1 MRRPSRSF
9 VMTVAASALAACITS
24 AIGFAVSV
32 APMGEAFA
40 AKKGGKKPP
49 SKQETKKS
57 EPYPINDDVDDPAVW
72 GKVFPLQYELY
83 LKTVDMQRTKYG
95 GSEAV
100 PHTPSR
106 PTRAAW
112 SRIEGRGGRRTQG
125 DVAGLCFRGRFPRRP
140 RPRLHAGRPDLHQ
153 APGGRRAARRL
164 HELPCLHL
172 CRVQE
177 GGRRRHHQR
186 LREDQPDALSR
197 TRSSW

>member
-72 GKVFPLQYELY
+72 GKVFPLFIKA
-83 LKTVDMQRTKYG
+83 KTLDI
-95 GSEAV
+95 
-100 PHTPSR
+100 
-106 PTRAAW
+106 
-112 SRIEGRGGRRTQG
+112 RILH
-125 DVAGLCFRGRFPRRP
+125 VAGY
-140 RPRLHAGRPDLHQ
+140 AATVA
-153 APGGRRAARRL
+153 AP
-164 HELPCLHL
+164 C
-172 CRVQE
+172 
-177 GGRRRHHQR
+177 
-186 LREDQPDALSR
+186 
-197 TRSSW
+197 

>member
-83 LKTVDMQRTKYG
+83 LKTVDMTRTKYG
-95 GSEAV
+95 GSEAL
-100 PHTPSR
+100 PHSPR
-106 PTRAAW
+106 
-112 SRIEGRGGRRTQG
+112 QG
-125 DVAGLCFRGRFPRRP
+125 DPRSIVSQSKVEGDPELKAMWQGYAFAADFREERGHAYMLEDRPIPSAKWLPRSRA
-140 RPRLHAGRPDLHQ
+140 HA
-153 APGGRRAARRL
+153 
-164 HELPCLHL
+164 
-172 CRVQE
+172 
-177 GGRRRHHQR
+177 
-186 LREDQPDALSR
+186 
-197 TRSSW
+197 